1 MKNQSE
7 AFKAYSNC
15 CLCPR
20 NCRVNRLIGEL
31 GYCKE
36 SVDLRISSASL
47 HFGEE
52 PPVTG
57 RGGSGTIFITGCNLG
72 CNFCQNW
79 DISLLGRGRSISE
92 DDLVV
97 TFLDLQR
104 AGAENINLVTPTHAG
119 PALVS
124 AIKAARKKGLSI
136 PTLWNSSAYESEETL
151 NLLEGIIDIWLPDLK
166 TLDPSISSQYL
177 NAPDYPEAAKKAI
190 LFMLE
195 QSELRFD
202 SKNTIRSGVII
213 RHLALPGHMEA
224 SREVLRWFAQHAKG
238 RAMISLLTQ
247 YRPPHRSGSKS
258 SYGNSPGRY
267 ISKEENEMLRK
278 WLEEFDIKDGFFQ
291 GRSLNGKYW

>member
-1 MKNQSE
+1 MLFRS
-7 AFKAYSNC
+7 
-15 CLCPR
+15 
-20 NCRVNRLIGEL
+20 
-31 GYCKE
+31 
-36 SVDLRISSASL
+36 
-47 HFGEE
+47 
-52 PPVTG
+52 
-57 RGGSGTIFITGCNLG
+57 
-72 CNFCQNW
+72 
-79 DISLLGRGRSISE
+79 ISLLGRGRSISE

-136 PTLWNSSAYESEETL
+136 PILWNSSAYESEETFT
-151 NLLEGIIDIWLPDLK
+151 LLEGIIDIWLPDLK
-166 TLDPSISSQYL
+166 TLDSSISALYL
-177 NAPDYPEAAKKAI
+177 NAPDYPQAAEKAI

-195 QSELRFD
+195 QSELHFN

-247 YRPPHRSGSKS
+247 YRPPHRSSSKS
-258 SYGNSPGRY
+258 SPSRY
-267 ISKEENEMLRK
+267 ISKEENEILRK
-278 WLEEFDIKDGFFQ
+278 WLDEYDIKDGFFQ
-291 GRSLNGKYW
+291 GRSLTAKY